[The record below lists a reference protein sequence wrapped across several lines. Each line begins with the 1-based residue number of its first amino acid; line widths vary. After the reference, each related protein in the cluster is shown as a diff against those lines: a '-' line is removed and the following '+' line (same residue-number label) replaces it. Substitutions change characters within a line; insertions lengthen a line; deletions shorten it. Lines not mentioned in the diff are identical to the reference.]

1 MNKIID
7 DVADKIFKAHQSKKP
22 IHFIREQY
30 TLDEATSYAI
40 QDEVISR
47 KCADG
52 KDEIAGYK
60 ISMTSAE
67 TQAIANTY
75 EPAYGTILKSNVKSN
90 NETISLSNLFA
101 PLIEVEMMFILQ
113 ENFSMGAKETEI
125 IEKTAVAP
133 GIEIPDARYIDW
145 FPNFTLADLLC
156 DNTATGLVALADPIE
171 TLSINNIT
179 EISVDLIH
187 NNEKI
192 DAGVASAVLG
202 NPIKAVKWLSEK
214 LASKNKQ
221 LKKGMIISSGTF
233 TTPIPVKEGAY
244 KATFS
249 ELGEIKVTFQQ

>member
-1 MNKIID
+1 MNKIIN

-30 TLDEATSYAI
+30 TLDEATAYAI

-101 PLIEVEMMFILQ
+101 PLIEVELMFILQ
-113 ENFSMGAKETEI
+113 EDLPKGAKETEI
-125 IEKTAVAP
+125 IEKTVIAP

-156 DNTATGLVALADPIE
+156 DNTATGLITFAECVE
-171 TLSINNIT
+171 TPSIKNIT
-179 EISVDLIH
+179 EISVDLTY

-192 DAGVASAVLG
+192 DTGVASAVLG
-202 NPIKAVKWLSEK
+202 NPVKAVAWLSEK
-214 LASKNKQ
+214 LTSKNKQ

-233 TTPIPVKEGAY
+233 TTPTPVKEGTY

-249 ELGEIKVTFQQ
+249 ELGEVKVTFQQ